1 MQISGTTAMRIVSE
15 LSGIIQQKVNLM
27 DENGIIIAST
37 DEARIGT
44 CHKGSQKILTEHLE
58 KLIIYKDEERDGVR
72 KGVNLPIEVNDRYI
86 GVVGITGEYD
96 EVAKY
101 GHIIKKM
108 TEILIL
114 DYERNEHRR
123 MERTARS
130 RFVREWVMNG
140 VSPTDRA
147 FPEQASAFG
156 IDYKIPRRMIV
167 FSESMAPLTDQEE
180 NLMHL
185 EWLERTITRVLSR
198 EKEHLLF
205 NNGKKYVLLIPEKT
219 DEQIRTLCDS
229 LQRAVCPEGNS
240 MLLIGAD
247 SRTADIYSMK
257 EAYLRADKAWYF
269 ATQTKTADPVF
280 YGDLKLELLI
290 HEIPAH
296 LRKEYMEKMF
306 AGYDEKEI
314 RELCGLLGVLYE
326 CNGSIQKACDR
337 LFLHKN
343 TLQYKLNKIA
353 EKTGVNPRTMP
364 GAALFYLATE
374 FLKMEQDDSF

>member
-44 CHKGSQKILTEHLE
+44 CHRGSQKILTEHLE

-86 GVVGITGEYD
+86 GV
-96 EVAKY
+96 
-101 GHIIKKM
+101 
-108 TEILIL
+108 

-240 MLLIGAD
+240 MLFIGAD